1 MPTRPTKGDHGTSD
15 AGSRGRGGQKAVF
28 GSGVDPDVVE
38 AQADAIDSDAG
49 NCGSGGRDRAAG
61 PEPSEGGNEGDDAR
75 H

>member
-49 NCGSGGRDRAAG
+49 NGGSGRDPAAG
-61 PEPSEGGNEGDDAR
+61 PEPSEGSNEGGDAR